1 MRGAESLEKAMGYVR
16 KGPWETTAA
25 AMPATVSGGW
35 IVGRPGHCQDPPY
48 GSLRFISLIA
58 AGGLCLLFGSGRGPP
73 PPPPPLQQEKPM
85 SAGSSVVHLGFIH
98 SLSHVDSGTGDR

>member
-25 AMPATVSGGW
+25 AVPATVSGGR

-48 GSLRFISLIA
+48 SSLRFISLIA
-58 AGGLCLLFGSGRGPP
+58 AGGLCFLFGSGRGPP
-73 PPPPPLQQEKPM
+73 HHHHHCNKKNLCLQAQ
-85 SAGSSVVHLGFIH
+85 VWFI
-98 SLSHVDSGTGDR
+98 